1 MLGYKKILNKFKG
14 IEIIESI
21 SQWKLEISNKKKFG
35 IFTNKEEFNQYTT
48 KYPMGQRGSQKKN

>member
-21 SQWKLEISNKKKFG
+21 SQWKLEIRNKKKFG

-48 KYPMGQRGSQKKN
+48 K